1 MKLGALRIRV
11 QTLLAAASLTAM
23 AVSLPSMAAEQAQAT
38 ARQTDGPTAMARA
51 RVAADVLMSSY
62 DPDKA
67 WFPSSWWNSAVAL
80 QTVGDYMQ
88 RTGDRRYLG
97 QLNNTFEKDKG
108 VFPAGVL
115 SGDPLLGNFTS
126 RAIDD
131 SEWWGLTWVQAYDL
145 THDVKYLNM
154 AVTIANYV
162 DGYWDTG
169 TCGGGVWWDGER
181 TYKNAITNGL
191 WIRLTAELH
200 NRIPGDTLWLGRSR
214 TAWAWFQGSGMI
226 NANGL
231 VNDGLTNACTNNGQN
246 VWSYNQGLAIGAG
259 LELWRAT
266 RDPQVLTSVRRLAD
280 AAIGPDALVTN
291 GVLTETCDATDQTCD
306 DNGKQFKGIFMRY
319 WTDLADTTHD
329 RRYAAFLDQQAASL
343 WDDDRDAAGRLGSRW
358 SGATNDDH
366 PNVFDWRTQ
375 ASALSVLIG
384 DVPGLTPLASLAA
397 TMSPAQPVIMPA
409 ASGVTTIPID
419 LGASATGFF
428 PLLALASVDAPAG
441 WSASPRASLVR
452 LQPHGN
458 AIPVSS
464 TVALKVSV
472 PNTATDGH
480 HMITTN
486 LTAAGLRFTT
496 QADVLVAHKID
507 FDTGTVDEI
516 PWLYDADG
524 SQSNGVQNRFADGNA
539 HFTYRLPF
547 PADTTSA
554 HVTLTIDAEF
564 LVQASSD
571 NEHWTTVLQ
580 ETQPVTD
587 GSNKADRSIDLTP
600 YLGAGTDGSKPV
612 YLKVS
617 DAFPNDGWGGR
628 VYHVTA
634 NIVE

>member
-1 MKLGALRIRV
+1 
-11 QTLLAAASLTAM
+11 
-23 AVSLPSMAAEQAQAT
+23 
-38 ARQTDGPTAMARA
+38 
-51 RVAADVLMSSY
+51 
-62 DPDKA
+62 
-67 WFPSSWWNSAVAL
+67 
-80 QTVGDYMQ
+80 
-88 RTGDRRYLG
+88 
-97 QLNNTFEKDKG
+97 
-108 VFPAGVL
+108 
-115 SGDPLLGNFTS
+115 
-126 RAIDD
+126 
-131 SEWWGLTWVQAYDL
+131 
-145 THDVKYLNM
+145 
-154 AVTIANYV
+154 
-162 DGYWDTG
+162 
-169 TCGGGVWWDGER
+169 
-181 TYKNAITNGL
+181 
-191 WIRLTAELH
+191 
-200 NRIPGDTLWLGRSR
+200 
-214 TAWAWFQGSGMI
+214 
-226 NANGL
+226 
-231 VNDGLTNACTNNGQN
+231 
-246 VWSYNQGLAIGAG
+246 
-259 LELWRAT
+259 
-266 RDPQVLTSVRRLAD
+266 
-280 AAIGPDALVTN
+280 
-291 GVLTETCDATDQTCD
+291 
-306 DNGKQFKGIFMRY
+306 
-319 WTDLADTTHD
+319 
-329 RRYAAFLDQQAASL
+329 
-343 WDDDRDAAGRLGSRW
+343 
-358 SGATNDDH
+358 
-366 PNVFDWRTQ
+366 
-375 ASALSVLIG
+375 
-384 DVPGLTPLASLAA
+384 
-397 TMSPAQPVIMPA
+397 
-409 ASGVTTIPID
+409 
-419 LGASATGFF
+419 
-428 PLLALASVDAPAG
+428 
-441 WSASPRASLVR
+441 VR

>member
-1 MKLGALRIRV
+1 MKPGALRIRV
-11 QTLLAAASLTAM
+11 RTLLAVASLTVM
-23 AVSLPSMAAEQAQAT
+23 AVSFPSAAAEQT
-38 ARQTDGPTAMARA
+38 PSPSPHSDGPTAMARA

-62 DPDKA
+62 EPDKA

-131 SEWWGLTWVQAYDL
+131 SEWWGLTWLQAYDL
-145 THDVKYLNM
+145 TRDPKYLNM

-162 DGYWDTG
+162 NGYWDTG

-181 TYKNAITNGL
+181 TYKNAIVNGL

-200 NRIPGDTLWLGRSR
+200 NRIPSDTLWLGRSR

-246 VWSYNQGLAIGAG
+246 VWTYNQGLAIGAG

-266 RDPQVLTSVRRLAD
+266 RDPQILTSVRRLAD
-280 AAIGPDALVTN
+280 AAIGPDALVTD
-291 GVLTETCDATDQTCD
+291 GVLSESCDASDQTCD
-306 DNGKQFKGIFMRY
+306 DNAKQFKGIFMRY
-319 WTDLADTTHD
+319 WTDLVDTTHE
-329 RRYAAFLDQQAASL
+329 RRYAAFLDRQAANL
-343 WDDDRDAAGRLGSRW
+343 WENDRDAAGRLGTRW
-358 SGATNDDH
+358 SGTTNDDH

-375 ASALSVLIG
+375 ASALSALVG
-384 DVPGLTPLASLAA
+384 DVPTLTPLASLAA
-397 TMSPAQPVIMPA
+397 TLSPAQPVVMPA
-409 ASGVTTIPID
+409 ASGITSLPLV
-419 LGASATGFF
+419 LGASATGYF
-428 PLLALASVDAPAG
+428 PLLAIASVDAPAG
-441 WSASPRASLVR
+441 WSASPRASVLR
-452 LQPHGN
+452 LQPRGN
-458 AIPVSS
+458 ALPVSTTQPLKI
-464 TVALKVSV
+464 TVPAA
-472 PNTATDGH
+472 ATDGH
-480 HMITTN
+480 QLVTVN
-486 LTAAGLRFTT
+486 LVAAGLRFTT
-496 QADVLVAHKID
+496 QADVLVAHTID
-507 FDTGTVDEI
+507 FDTGTVNEN
-516 PWLYDADG
+516 PWLFDAGG

-539 HFTYRLPF
+539 HFTYRFPF

-564 LVQASSD
+564 LVQASTD

-580 ETQPVTD
+580 ESRPVTD
-587 GSNKADRSIDLTP
+587 GSNKADRNVDLTP
-600 YLGAGTDGSKPV
+600 YLDAAADGSKPV